1 MRTRYFQPSAMFR
14 SLLNG
19 ESGGTLVETA
29 LTLPLL
35 VTLCLGPVE
44 FARVAYTAI
53 EVSNAAKA
61 GATYGG
67 QNGGTAG
74 DTTGI
79 TWAATHDGAN
89 ISGLTVTGVSLSYI
103 CSDGSASTGLNTDCA
118 NSQMEENVTVTT
130 QATIDP
136 LIHIPGLPTTYTL
149 HGTASQKC
157 LQ

>member
-1 MRTRYFQPSAMFR
+1 MLTRDFQPFAMLLA
-14 SLLNG
+14 LLNG
-19 ESGGTLVETA
+19 EDGGALVETA

-35 VTLCLGPVE
+35 VTMVLGPVE
-44 FARVAYTAI
+44 LARVAYTAI

-67 QNGGTAG
+67 QNGGAAG
-74 DTTGI
+74 DTAGI

-89 ISGLTVTGVSLSYI
+89 IQGLSVSSVSLSYI

-118 NSQMEENVTVTT
+118 NSQMEETVTVVT

-136 LIHIPGLPTTYTL
+136 LIHIPGLPTTYTV
-149 HGTASQKC
+149 HGKASQMC

>member
-1 MRTRYFQPSAMFR
+1 MLTRYFKPFTVLR
-14 SLLNG
+14 DVLNS
-19 ESGGTLVETA
+19 EAGGALVETA

-35 VTLCLGPVE
+35 VTMVLGPVE
-44 FARVAYTAI
+44 LARVAYGAI

-67 QNGGTAG
+67 QNGGAAG

-89 ISGLTVTGVSLSYI
+89 IPGLSVTSVSLSYV

-118 NSQMEENVTVTT
+118 NSQMEENVTVVT

-136 LIHIPGLPTTYTL
+136 LIHIPGLPTTYTV
-149 HGTASQKC
+149 HGMASQMC